1 MMSKAKHKQAGVSML
16 EVLVAIL
23 VLSLGLLGLGGLQ
36 ATGLRNSYSAYLR
49 AQAAQF
55 AFDMTDRMRANRAA
69 AISGQYDLAMNAS
82 APAGSTLPDKD
93 RAEWLALLG
102 NLPSGD
108 GSISVSN
115 NGTAR
120 IVVQWNDRRS
130 ATDQTEAATL
140 STTQLVVDTRI

>member
-1 MMSKAKHKQAGVSML
+1 ML

-36 ATGLRNSYSAYLR
+36 ATGLRNNYSAYLR

-55 AFDMTDRMRANRAA
+55 AFDMTDRMRANRQV
-69 AISGQYDLAMNAS
+69 AIAGQYNLDIGDNA
-82 APAGSTLPDKD
+82 PTGGSLPDRD

-108 GSISVSN
+108 GAIAVAADGSTTVTI
-115 NGTAR
+115 R
-120 IVVQWNDRRS
+120 WDDRR
-130 ATDQTEAATL
+130 AGGNANETL
-140 STTQLVVDTRI
+140 TVDTRI